1 MMKNLFE
8 NKEIV
13 NPLNTEEVF
22 SCESL
27 TEDYWTCRKEKRMQT
42 SKLAKKMSC
51 AEYRNLGKS
60 ISPSNMECSQQ
71 VLLFGG
77 GRVRRSTYQE
87 IRGEKEVC

>member
-27 TEDYWTCRKEKRMQT
+27 TDDYWTCRKEKRMQT

-51 AEYRNLGKS
+51 AEYRTLGKCIFVS
-60 ISPSNMECSQQ
+60 LNKHSE
-71 VLLFGG
+71 
-77 GRVRRSTYQE
+77 
-87 IRGEKEVC
+87 